1 MRPPAA
7 ASAASCGVLTPS
19 VPHSLDHARASTV
32 AISLRSSIKNA
43 RLSQNAMRFCF
54 WSRRDRR
61 PRFGDPVQ
69 FDGNRHD
76 RFGGRGKKCCL
87 MNMAGDAAGKTLSM
101 LFEEETAAA
110 AMTLRSC
117 QIKKH

>member
-1 MRPPAA
+1 
-7 ASAASCGVLTPS
+7 
-19 VPHSLDHARASTV
+19 
-32 AISLRSSIKNA
+32 
-43 RLSQNAMRFCF
+43 
-54 WSRRDRR
+54 
-61 PRFGDPVQ
+61 
-69 FDGNRHD
+69 
-76 RFGGRGKKCCL
+76 